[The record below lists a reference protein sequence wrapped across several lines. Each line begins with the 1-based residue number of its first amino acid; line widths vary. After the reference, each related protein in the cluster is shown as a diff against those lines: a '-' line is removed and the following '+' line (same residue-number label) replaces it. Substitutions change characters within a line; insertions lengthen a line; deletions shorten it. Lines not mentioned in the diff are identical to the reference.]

1 MTIDQSLPLTFE
13 ETLKYYL
20 VPPRWYI
27 RYRVWKE
34 FKKGEKELALL
45 PYLASPSKVSID
57 IGANRGVYT
66 HCLGKTSSQVHAFEP
81 NPKMYRTLQRTAPAN
96 AQTYQVALSNSAGE
110 AIFRIP
116 KGVKG
121 LSNQRGTLRD
131 ETPNESNVEVRVET
145 KRLDDY
151 GFENVGFIKIDVE
164 GFERQVIE
172 GAMQTIRDSRP
183 VILMEI
189 EEMHSGEPL
198 ETSLERVTAMG
209 YECVFLYQGQL
220 HSLKSFDIGPHNR
233 RVKQA
238 GILDQYVFN
247 FILLPG

>member
-66 HCLGKTSSQVHAFEP
+66 HCLGKTSSKVHAFEP

-121 LSNQRGTLRD
+121 LSKQRGTLRMKPRMSPMSRSALKQSAWMI
-131 ETPNESNVEVRVET
+131 T
-145 KRLDDY
+145 
-151 GFENVGFIKIDVE
+151 
-164 GFERQVIE
+164 
-172 GAMQTIRDSRP
+172 DSRTSASSR
-183 VILMEI
+183 LMLRA
-189 EEMHSGEPL
+189 S
-198 ETSLERVTAMG
+198 SAR
-209 YECVFLYQGQL
+209 
-220 HSLKSFDIGPHNR
+220 
-233 RVKQA
+233 
-238 GILDQYVFN
+238 
-247 FILLPG
+247 